1 MSLLY
6 PPTKWSVNAFNEE
19 QVGETITKVKITFRL
34 TWIECVEEAGQH
46 DVYAQEDDERIE
58 VPRTPHHGKQLEYC
72 PTKLIKLVFIQKG

>member
-1 MSLLY
+1 
-6 PPTKWSVNAFNEE
+6 
-19 QVGETITKVKITFRL
+19 
-34 TWIECVEEAGQH
+34 VEEAGQH